1 MMTYEVEE
9 LTERIRTRALNTG
22 AELVGFT
29 SAQEMEK
36 QAREGH
42 KPSDL
47 LKNAKSI
54 ITLACG
60 RSLNEDRDYIY
71 NWGPNFSLTYIQ
83 LKDEVKWRRKQAT
96 GCIDE
101 ARILLQQRGFKA
113 VTEPHGWSG
122 ILSFKMAAYLAGLGV
137 FGKGGFLVHP
147 ELGPLNVLACI
158 VTDAN
163 LRYGEPLNDD
173 VCGDCVE
180 CIKACKYG
188 AFRKEGDGF
197 IWLGDKC
204 RCYDLIMNP
213 VTLKWTYG
221 PCNSKCVSACPIGKA
236 DWDKDSGKKR

>member
-1 MMTYEVEE
+1 MLMYDVKE
-9 LTERIRTRALNTG
+9 LTEKIRTLALNTG

-29 SAQEMEK
+29 SAEELEK
-36 QAREGH
+36 GAPEGH
-42 KPSDL
+42 RPSDL

-83 LKDEVKWRRKQAT
+83 LKDEVKWRRRKAR
-96 GCIDE
+96 GCID
-101 ARILLQQRGFKA
+101 AVRNFLQQRGFKA

-122 ILSFKMAAYLAGLGV
+122 IISFKMAAYLAGLGV
-137 FGKGGFLVHP
+137 FGKGNFLVHP
-147 ELGPLNVLACI
+147 KLGPLNILACI
-158 VTDAN
+158 LTDAV
-163 LRYGEPLNDD
+163 LKYGKPLNID

-188 AFRKEGDGF
+188 AFKKEGNHF

-221 PCNSKCVSACPIGKA
+221 PCNSKCVNACPIGKI
-236 DWDKDSGKKR
+236 S